1 MLMLLCAV
9 TTMFAQTSIEVSTAE
24 NPQWYTIGSY
34 NRGGYLTNVGIGN
47 GVQHVGLTSGS
58 LWYFEKANDNGGV
71 YIVNN
76 LKDGDSKV
84 YLDSNLKVSG
94 TPAVWYILSNGVNEN
109 GLSISKTNPISN
121 YSCIDANNHNTGVG
135 TWHPSGNDWEGTT
148 WIFNKVTDFTT
159 VINIADIKAA
169 AKAEVEALAKVN
181 VLFSDATDV
190 CTAIDAVEATGTGLT
205 ELNAAEQAIKEF
217 ATNYKKSVNGKN
229 IKLSNKATDGR
240 GGRYLGYDNANTRAA
255 AVASNGDDVIWTIKS
270 NADGTFKLY
279 NFVNNLYLGTPAD
292 PTPTVA
298 TEANAPSFTIIPTA
312 ENVVAVV
319 ATTGQMVHVANH
331 TNYKLISYYSLTD
344 AASLWNVTAIPAI
357 VATHEQIAAA
367 TAAKES
373 LPYAIQQAYGL
384 VADASKYFSNYKSNA
399 EGSYEALLDNNEAT
413 FFHSAYGDEPGDG
426 SGVHYIQAN
435 LGDGNSVDEFY
446 FYMKPRSGNGN
457 NRPVNITVA
466 GSNDNIEYTKIAD
479 VKTTLDGTMT
489 PYVSAKLGTDGTN
502 YQYIRLTVTSTNTS
516 TTFFTLSE
524 LYFFDATQD
533 VENLVNAY
541 NGFASTSITSAD
553 YATYANALVNAETT
567 LALANIK
574 KEVASIL
581 AANADKYAETP
592 ALGQYTTAAYNALNA
607 AYTAG
612 DATQESLEAAIA
624 TFNKS
629 KNVPVYFIRSAHN
642 GYAAGSAIYYDGAWK
657 WKAANKYDRQMWMT
671 IPAYAQENVP
681 VVDAYDSEG
690 TSYEICDYLT
700 GTVMRG
706 KSVQIVKIDGLDN
719 AYNLQ
724 YNADANSTDA
734 SQHAKDNGQ
743 LVNWKPGTANDALAS
758 AWYVDYLG
766 TSYDLDQLTDDKIT
780 ALVGL
785 QVAYNAKAV
794 YANAE
799 MGEGLGQYKGNKEAI
814 VTALTAAEVIGS
826 KTLAQQATLNIND
839 INVAAT
845 ALNEAAALEINLPE
859 EGKYY
864 RIKGACEDALPGYY
878 ISCND
883 NPDGGRIACVEDA
896 DASTIFYYKDGKLL
910 AYKSGLYLAVN
921 KDNWKF
927 SSVDGKTPAS
937 NITFAGSPRIAGAYT
952 VLSGDRYLHYTSTN
966 YFGDLTVQIDRCAT
980 DTDAKHDWTIEEV
993 TELPV
998 AVTAAGYA
1006 TFYAPVAVTVPAG
1019 VTAHT
1024 VTINDEWATLSEAL
1038 TVVPANTGV
1047 VLVAGEGLHNF
1058 AITTAAEF
1066 EGENALLGTVAATN
1080 VTDDAY
1086 VLGYI
1091 DTNEDDVKDEV
1102 GFYTATKNQAENT
1115 AWKNNS
1121 HKAYL
1126 PKATGMN
1133 AVSYS
1138 FRFGEGTTGIDEVK
1152 TENGEVKAIYDLT
1165 GRRVENVTAPGI
1177 YIVGGKKVLVK

>member
-1 MLMLLCAV
+1 MLMLLVAV
-9 TTMFAQTSIEVSTAE
+9 TTWAQASIEVSTAE

-47 GVQHVGLTSGS
+47 GVQHVESTSGS

-84 YLDSNLKVSG
+84 YLDSDLKVSKNS
-94 TPAVWYILSNGVNEN
+94 AVWYILSNGVNEE
-109 GLSISKTNPISN
+109 GFSISKTNPISN

-148 WIFNKVTDFTT
+148 WSFNKVTDFTT
-159 VINIADIKAA
+159 VIKIDAIKAA
-169 AKAEVEALAKVN
+169 AIETLDNIKGVT
-181 VLFSDATDV
+181 VLFNAEKI
-190 CTAIDAVEATGTGLT
+190 TAAISAVNAVEAKSNSL
-205 ELNAAEQAIKEF
+205 EDLNAAVE
-217 ATNYKKSVNGKN
+217 SVN
-229 IKLSNKATDGR
+229 
-240 GGRYLGYDNANTRAA
+240 
-255 AVASNGDDVIWTIKS
+255 
-270 NADGTFKLY
+270 
-279 NFVNNLYLGTPAD
+279 
-292 PTPTVA
+292 
-298 TEANAPSFTIIPTA
+298 
-312 ENVVAVV
+312 
-319 ATTGQMVHVANH
+319 
-331 TNYKLISYYSLTD
+331 
-344 AASLWNVTAIPAI
+344 AI
-357 VATHEQIAAA
+357 VANIYTENFTNKNVRFTTQERGVADITAVAAGGAAQNNSGDAGIWTLKAVKGGFKMYNFASNLWLGATRGQSQRVLTVENEDDAALYVVNSRNGNEINLWNNGNTLHVDGSKNLVQWNDNAAGGGIFVIAEEGEISVTRDVYVNAN
-367 TAAKES
+367 AAKTT

-384 VADASKYFSNYKSNA
+384 VTDANNYFSNYKSTA
-399 EGSYEALLDNNEAT
+399 EGSYEALLDNVET
-413 FFHSAYGDEPGDG
+413 TYFHSSYAEADLAQDIPA
-426 SGVHYIQAN
+426 HYIQAD
-435 LGDGNSVDEFY
+435 LGEDNTVGAFY

-457 NRPVNITVA
+457 NRPVNIKVS
-466 GSNDNIEYTKIAD
+466 GSNDNKDFTELAT
-479 VKTTLDGTMT
+479 VTTTLNSSMT
-489 PYVSAKLGTDGTN
+489 PYLSPVCGDDMKK
-502 YQYIRLTVTSTNTS
+502 YRYIRLTVTSTNSS
-516 TTFFTLSE
+516 TKFFTLSE
-524 LYFFDATQD
+524 LYFFPATVD
-533 VENLVNAY
+533 VKKLANAY
-541 NGFASTSITSAD
+541 SNLASTSITSAD

-574 KEVASIL
+574 KEI
-581 AANADKYAETP
+581 AALISANENNHATTP
-592 ALGQYTTAAYNALNA
+592 ALGQYTTTEYNALVAAYNAD
-607 AYTAG
+607 

-624 TFNKS
+624 AFNKS
-629 KNVPVYFIRSAHN
+629 RNVPVYFIRSAHN

-657 WKAANKYDRQMWMT
+657 WKAANKYDKQMWMT

-681 VVDAYDSEG
+681 VVDAYNSEG

-734 SQHAKDNGQ
+734 AQHAKDNGQ

-766 TSYDLDQLTDDKIT
+766 TSYELDKLTDDKIA
-780 ALVGL
+780 ALAGL
-785 QVAYNAKAV
+785 QTAYNAKAV

-799 MGEGLGQYKGNKEAI
+799 MGEGLGQYKGNKDAI
-814 VTALTAAEVIGS
+814 VTALAAAGVIGS
-826 KTLAQQATLNIND
+826 KTLAQQAVLNIDD
-839 INVAAT
+839 INAATT
-845 ALNEAAALEINLPE
+845 ALNGAVALEINLPE

-883 NPDGGRIACVEDA
+883 NPDGGRIACVEKA
-896 DASTIFYYKDGKLL
+896 DASTIFYYNDGKLL

-937 NITFAGSPRIAGAYT
+937 TVTFAGSPRIAGAYT

-966 YFGDLTVQIDRCAT
+966 YFGDLTVQIDRCAN

-998 AVTAAGYA
+998 AVSAAGYA
-1006 TFYAPVAVTVPAG
+1006 TLYAPVALELPAG

-1024 VTINDEWATLSEAL
+1024 VTINGEWATLSEAL
-1038 TVVPANTGV
+1038 TVIPAETGV
-1047 VLVAGEGLHNF
+1047 VLVAGEGSHDL
-1058 AITTAAEF
+1058 AITTTDATVESDL
-1066 EGENALLGTVAATN
+1066 EGTVAATN

-1086 VLGYI
+1086 VLSYI

-1126 PKATGMN
+1126 PKTAGMN
-1133 AVSYS
+1133 AASYS
-1138 FRFGEGTTGIDEVK
+1138 FRFGEGTTGV
-1152 TENGEVKAIYDLT
+1152 ENVVVENEVKAIYDLT
-1165 GRRVENVTAPGI
+1165 GRRVENISAPGI
-1177 YIVGGKKVLVK
+1177 YIVNGVKKLVR